1 MPGSLRRQA
10 DTIWQVT
17 QGNPDD
23 WRDVVLPVSDDGP
36 LGQVRSFV
44 ANEQVAAGECI
55 VSDDGEP
62 GVVIVGRNESGESV
76 GMLISM
82 PLAEELSQH
91 LRDLVN
97 AHLRRKLHG

>member
-1 MPGSLRRQA
+1 MTPSNRDA
-10 DTIWQVT
+10 
-17 QGNPDD
+17 
-23 WRDVVLPVSDDGP
+23 WRDVVLPYSDDGP
-36 LGQVRSFV
+36 IGEISSFV